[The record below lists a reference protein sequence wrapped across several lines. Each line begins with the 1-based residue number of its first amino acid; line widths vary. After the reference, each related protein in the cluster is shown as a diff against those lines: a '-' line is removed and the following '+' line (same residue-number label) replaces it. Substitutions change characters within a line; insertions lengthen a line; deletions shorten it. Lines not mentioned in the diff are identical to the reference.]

1 MPALVAEL
9 VDCAR
14 PYLLLAVASQIEAT
28 AIRHALADATSG
40 TETARPASGP
50 TVGPSPWSIE
60 RIAPNVD
67 LLVTG
72 VGKVNAA
79 AAVATMLNPG
89 RHAGVLSLGIAGIL
103 PHNGAPPSIAD
114 VVVASAMRYPD
125 EGLDT
130 PDGYQSLSQM
140 GFPHGPFDE
149 GLGLTATPSWSRLL
163 HERLTAELGA
173 HADASPPRV
182 HLGAIATVSTCSG
195 TDALARQVA
204 SRTSAIA
211 EGMEGAAACQVAA
224 WHALNFAEV
233 RVLSNT
239 TGDRA
244 RQQWDMK
251 RSLAMLGRV
260 ASAIC
265 L

>member
-1 MPALVAEL
+1 MALVTDL
-9 VDCAR
+9 VDTAR
-14 PYLLLAVASQIEAT
+14 PFLLLAVASHLEAK
-28 AIRHALADATSG
+28 AIRFAVGAPEPAQSPP
-40 TETARPASGP
+40 RPHVSD
-50 TVGPSPWSIE
+50 TPWSFE

-79 AAVATMLNPG
+79 AAVATMLEHH

-103 PHNGAPPSIAD
+103 PSATPPAIGD
-114 VVVASAMRYPD
+114 VVIASAMRYSD

-130 PDGYQSLSQM
+130 PDGYRSLSQM

-149 GLGLTATPSWSRLL
+149 GLGLAATPTWSRLL
-163 HERLTAELGA
+163 HDGLAAALQHT
-173 HADASPPRV
+173 DATSPHV
-182 HLGAIATVSTCSG
+182 HLGPIATVSTCSG
-195 TDALARQVA
+195 TDALAQQVA

-211 EGMEGAAACQVAA
+211 EAMEGAAACQVAA
-224 WHALNFAEV
+224 WHALKFAEV

-239 TGDRA
+239 TGDRS
-244 RQQWDMK
+244 RQQWDMP

-260 ASAIC
+260 ASA
-265 L
+265 LFSSDTAG

>member
-1 MPALVAEL
+1 MALVTDL
-9 VDCAR
+9 VDNAR
-14 PYLLLAVASQIEAT
+14 PFLLLAVASHLEAN
-28 AIRHALADATSG
+28 AIRSAVGAPVPAQSPP
-40 TETARPASGP
+40 RPLVSD
-50 TVGPSPWSIE
+50 TPWSFE

-79 AAVATMLNPG
+79 AAVATMLEHH

-103 PHNGAPPSIAD
+103 PSAMPPAIGD
-114 VVVASAMRYPD
+114 VVVASSMRYSD

-130 PDGYQSLSQM
+130 PDGYRSLSQM

-149 GLGLTATPSWSRLL
+149 GLGLAATPNWSRLL
-163 HERLTAELGA
+163 HDRLTALLGDQPA
-173 HADASPPRV
+173 APTPRV
-182 HLGAIATVSTCSG
+182 HLGPIATVSTCSG
-195 TDALARQVA
+195 TDALAHQVA
-204 SRTSAIA
+204 SRTSALA
-211 EGMEGAAACQVAA
+211 EAMEGAAACQVAA
-224 WHALNFAEV
+224 WHALKFAEV

-251 RSLAMLGRV
+251 GSLAMLGRV
-260 ASAIC
+260 AAAIC